1 MQSHQVLSRKPVLT
15 LNCNLNLRQHLPRKW
30 RILPSQFHLET
41 QLKLA
46 VLKAVVKLLNR
57 RPLLESLQPNLQ
69 GLVTR
74 RFQLQ
79 LRVLHPQLKLPRLE
93 LQQLQAHQQPQLH
106 RKRQSWLREPI
117 MVTLPRSLRRRNWAP
132 RVTDTSSLSHQSNTT
147 ITISLSLRRCGLNR
161 A

>member
-15 LNCNLNLRQHLPRKW
+15 LNCNLNLRQHLLRKW

-41 QLKLA
+41 QLKLV
-46 VLKAVVKLLNR
+46 VLKAVVKLLTR
-57 RPLLESLQPNLQ
+57 HPQQESLQPNLQ

-79 LRVLHPQLKLPRLE
+79 LRVPLPQPKLPRQV
-93 LQQLQAHQQPQLH
+93 LQLLQARQQPQPH
-106 RKRQSWLREPI
+106 RKPQRWLREPI
-117 MVTLPRSLRRRNWAP
+117 MVTLPRSLRPRNWAP
-132 RVTDTSSLSHQSNTT
+132 RVTDISSLSRQLSTT
-147 ITISLSLRRCGLNR
+147 ITISQSSRRCGLNR

>member
-15 LNCNLNLRQHLPRKW
+15 LNCKLNLRQHLPRKW

-41 QLKLA
+41 KLKLA
-46 VLKAVVKLLNR
+46 VLKAVVKLLTKH
-57 RPLLESLQPNLQ
+57 PQQESLQPNLQ

-74 RFQLQ
+74 LFQLQ
-79 LRVLHPQLKLPRLE
+79 LKVPRPQLKLPRLG
-93 LQQLQAHQQPQLH
+93 LQLLQAHQQPQLH
-106 RKRQSWLREPI
+106 RKPQSWLREPI

-132 RVTDTSSLSHQSNTT
+132 RVTDTSSLSHQSSTT

>member
-30 RILPSQFHLET
+30 RIPPSQFHLET

-46 VLKAVVKLLNR
+46 VLKAVVKLLTR
-57 RPLLESLQPNLQ
+57 HPQQESLQPNLQ

-79 LRVLHPQLKLPRLE
+79 LRVLLPQLKLPRQE
-93 LQQLQAHQQPQLH
+93 LQQLQAHQQPQPH
-106 RKRQSWLREPI
+106 RKLQRWLREPI

-132 RVTDTSSLSHQSNTT
+132 RVIDISSLSRQSSTT
-147 ITISLSLRRCGLNR
+147 ITINQSSRRYGLNR